1 MAKEKSIKSL
11 IKECHKRLIDG
22 QFKESTI
29 QHHLDYLKNGIEA
42 YMDLHGLTTYTP
54 DIGQEFLHTLKRN
67 TQWEKHYRCI
77 GILNSVLLEGKISVN
92 RPPRKAYELPG
103 QIGEIAK
110 SLLERKRKERVC
122 EKTIDVYRRVLSQF
136 ISFLT
141 IQGVNSIHDMEE
153 THIVDFI
160 SSKANSRG
168 QRLYIMK
175 SFCKYLLT
183 EGIVKY
189 NLGTLLESTKSVQRE
204 KVPSVYS
211 SEEIAQIES
220 SIDRSSHGG
229 RRMYAVFILASRLGL
244 RVSDIIRLTF
254 SNLDW
259 DNNTISLTQYK
270 TKREVVL
277 PLLSDVGNAIIDY
290 LQAERPQS
298 NDNHIFLSTRP
309 PYGRISRSTV
319 WLSLQEAIRKS
330 GVNTDR
336 RKHGI
341 HAFRH
346 SLASQLLAHDTPLPI
361 ISETLGHSSTT
372 STVNY
377 LRIDYDR
384 LRSILLSPSQVPDAF
399 YTQQGGVFYE

>member
-1 MAKEKSIKSL
+1 
-11 IKECHKRLIDG
+11 
-22 QFKESTI
+22 
-29 QHHLDYLKNGIEA
+29 
-42 YMDLHGLTTYTP
+42 
-54 DIGQEFLHTLKRN
+54 
-67 TQWEKHYRCI
+67 
-77 GILNSVLLEGKISVN
+77 
-92 RPPRKAYELPG
+92 
-103 QIGEIAK
+103 
-110 SLLERKRKERVC
+110 
-122 EKTIDVYRRVLSQF
+122 
-136 ISFLT
+136 
-141 IQGVNSIHDMEE
+141 
-153 THIVDFI
+153 
-160 SSKANSRG
+160 
-168 QRLYIMK
+168 
-175 SFCKYLLT
+175 
-183 EGIVKY
+183 
-189 NLGTLLESTKSVQRE
+189 
-204 KVPSVYS
+204 
-211 SEEIAQIES
+211 
-220 SIDRSSHGG
+220 
-229 RRMYAVFILASRLGL
+229 MYAVFMLASRLGL

-319 WLSLQEAIRKS
+319 WLSLQEAIRQS
-330 GVNTDR
+330 GVNTER

-361 ISETLGHSSTT
+361 ISETLGHSSTA
-372 STVNY
+372 STANY

-384 LRSILLSPSQVPDAF
+384 LRTILLSPSPVPDAF